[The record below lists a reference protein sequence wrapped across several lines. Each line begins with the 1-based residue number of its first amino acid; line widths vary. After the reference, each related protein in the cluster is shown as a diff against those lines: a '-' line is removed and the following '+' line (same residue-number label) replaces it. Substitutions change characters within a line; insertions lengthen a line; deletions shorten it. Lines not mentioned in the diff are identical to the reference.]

1 MMEVDNLKTGAF
13 FSQMLR
19 RVVIINDGDKLDSD
33 YQIAQNLSHDLYS
46 GYIAATLGSTNHNGQ
61 YNFQEQWVNATF
73 DYAYTGIMAPW
84 QSIHKIATEHTFG
97 PIPYVNYGSSS
108 LYDALDLV
116 YNKFFE
122 ELDNAIEVL
131 SNYVNG
137 NVDAKLM
144 SDYDCV
150 YGGDVEKWVKFANTL
165 RLRLAIRVSYANPTL
180 EEVDGKHVRLYRK

>member
-1 MMEVDNLKTGAF
+1 MILNKILSWNKLSILGISLMLLNNISCIDYEDNVNPNEVTEEMMEVDNLKTGAF

-84 QSIHKIATEHTFG
+84 QSIHKIATEQELPEVDALATIVKVEGMHRIADTFG

-116 YNKFFE
+116 YNKFF
-122 ELDNAIEVL
+122 
-131 SNYVNG
+131 
-137 NVDAKLM
+137 
-144 SDYDCV
+144 
-150 YGGDVEKWVKFANTL
+150 
-165 RLRLAIRVSYANPTL
+165 
-180 EEVDGKHVRLYRK
+180 

>member
-1 MMEVDNLKTGAF
+1 MILNKILSWNKLSILGISLMLLNNISCIDYEDNVNPNEVTEEMMEVDNLKTGAF

-84 QSIHKIATEHTFG
+84 QSIHKIATEQEL
-97 PIPYVNYGSSS
+97 PEV
-108 LYDALDLV
+108 DALATIV
-116 YNKFFE
+116 KVE
-122 ELDNAIEVL
+122 GMHL
-131 SNYVNG
+131 S
-137 NVDAKLM
+137 LIHI
-144 SDYDCV
+144 S
-150 YGGDVEKWVKFANTL
+150 E
-165 RLRLAIRVSYANPTL
+165 PTR
-180 EEVDGKHVRLYRK
+180 H